1 MAYFNSSRPIIVVRV
16 EARKQTVVS
25 DQSREGNYE
34 STCDTAVNK
43 RDEEIPPYFAC
54 RHLCK
59 GLVPSCPP
67 NMGGRSSLGKV
78 SSPNEAKACTEKSK
92 ADEGGGAGIIHQRG
106 ELTVQR
112 LSAEVSGKV
121 QKFSRI
127 GAREFEPFA
136 DYEDITLNLLVRSTS
151 HPQSVKS
158 VVCDVLAGEQGPS
171 CSTSPLEITF
181 Y

>member
-1 MAYFNSSRPIIVVRV
+1 M
-16 EARKQTVVS
+16 
-25 DQSREGNYE
+25 
-34 STCDTAVNK
+34 
-43 RDEEIPPYFAC
+43 
-54 RHLCK
+54 
-59 GLVPSCPP
+59 
-67 NMGGRSSLGKV
+67 GKV

-136 DYEDITLNLLVRSTS
+136 DYEDITLKNI
-151 HPQSVKS
+151 K
-158 VVCDVLAGEQGPS
+158 LACEKHF
-171 CSTSPLEITF
+171 SPTVGKKCCV
-181 Y
+181 